1 MVTSRKQ
8 RALRKF
14 QQNFFAHS
22 NAAGRVVRNE
32 TNDTPQPTRQE
43 QQRKHTS
50 FKAESS
56 GRLAASSVYYTIPHS
71 PAKRQFEESDL
82 QDAHN
87 DEFDFSSL
95 NSFNEDLCDASTESH
110 AQKRPAGD
118 NPLSVWTS
126 DADLFL
132 LEFLHLEGRGDFA
145 QATCFCGKA
154 NPMFRCEDCH
164 GTDLMCHTCTLCVH
178 ERQPLH
184 RIECWNGTSF
194 QVTMLKALG
203 VRFQLG
209 HPIGIQCINPKSA
222 SNNDFVVLDCNGV
235 HEVGLDFCGCR
246 SAQPHIT
253 QLLRVRL
260 FPSTTTDPKSAATF
274 SSVWEFYNT
283 VARLTDNTGIRVLK
297 NRYES
302 FLCMV
307 REWCFIMQMKR
318 CGQGHHPGGIK
329 KIEAGTCAVLCP
341 ACPHP
346 SKNLPVGWENAPLE
360 FQFLYALF
368 LAIDTNFRLVRRN
381 VSSDAVDPGLN
392 RGYAFFVEETEYKD
406 ILASRNR
413 VGNAQEKSTCS
424 SHSAVNLADTR
435 ASRGLAA
442 TGAGTIDCA
451 WHHFKCPCSV
461 GDLQK
466 GERYINMDYLFFSS
480 MRSSHSIHVLNIS
493 YDIACQWNKYLWS
506 RMSAFPHKY
515 HLNHNEKV
523 ITFLVPKFHLP
534 AHIAR
539 CQTRFS
545 FNFIKGVGRTDGEA
559 PERGWADINPLATST
574 REMGPGSR
582 QDTIDDHFN
591 DWNWKKVCAMGAI
604 LLRKYKAA
612 VPEAEECARDLDKFE
627 AALDTDQ
634 LAGWR
639 TDIEMWE
646 LDRSLPNP
654 FEVKAGATVTQAA
667 VHLALSKTEAEE
679 IEHGEHMSLDD
690 DVSPLVLV
698 SLGIELEADLALP
711 RRCVEFEGKSI
722 RQHATDT
729 QNVKILQHVNT
740 LRRRIDTW
748 SCVQLLYMP
757 CVSRLRSLH
766 DITSE
771 DKVHKLNLF
780 LPLLLPSSFPCDV
793 HLLRYEWALRE
804 AQANDALSD
813 LRTVINMTYHL
824 YKYKDAFVQGQC
836 ANTRAQGIIHS
847 AESQIDAIS
856 VKYTAARDALVML
869 ASKLGK
875 NDDWRRILKP
885 LDRIKDAVP
894 LKHDEGKTVG
904 QQNVSW
910 IWKTAGVSNNL
921 EEGLQDSLHVEWC
934 KARARA
940 HWWEEEVLLLH
951 EEMRRVLAFFE
962 WQAGW
967 WDKQGARRQFVS
979 HEFTEGALAY
989 AHHQATLRR
998 RMSTHFRS
1006 LWEAVPS
1013 WTPASVAMPFTCTP

>member
-1 MVTSRKQ
+1 
-8 RALRKF
+8 
-14 QQNFFAHS
+14 
-22 NAAGRVVRNE
+22 
-32 TNDTPQPTRQE
+32 
-43 QQRKHTS
+43 
-50 FKAESS
+50 
-56 GRLAASSVYYTIPHS
+56 
-71 PAKRQFEESDL
+71 
-82 QDAHN
+82 
-87 DEFDFSSL
+87 
-95 NSFNEDLCDASTESH
+95 
-110 AQKRPAGD
+110 
-118 NPLSVWTS
+118 
-126 DADLFL
+126 
-132 LEFLHLEGRGDFA
+132 
-145 QATCFCGKA
+145 
-154 NPMFRCEDCH
+154 MFRCEDCH

-194 QVTMLKALG
+194 QVTTLKALG

-209 HPIGIQCINPKSA
+209 HPVGIQCINPKSA

-235 HEVGLDFCGCR
+235 HEVGLDFYRCE

-253 QLLRVRL
+253 QLLCPLHFSVL
-260 FPSTTTDPKSAATF
+260 EYFQMLSFKSKA
-274 SSVWEFYNT
+274 SVWEFYNT
-283 VARLTDNTGIRVLK
+283 IARLTDNTGIRVLK

-302 FLCMV
+302 FLHMV

-318 CGQGHHPGGIK
+318 CSQGHHPGGIK
-329 KIEAGTCAVLCP
+329 TIEAGTCAVLCP

-346 SKNLPVGWENAPLE
+346 SKNLPVGWENTPLE

-368 LAIDTNFRLVRRN
+368 LAIDTNFRLICHN

-406 ILASRNR
+406 ILASCNR

-442 TGAGTIDCA
+442 MGAGTIDCVR
-451 WHHFKCPCSV
+451 HNFKRPCSV

-466 GERYINMDYLFFSS
+466 RERYINMDYLFFSS
-480 MRSSHSIHVLNIS
+480 MRSSQGVHVLNIS
-493 YDIACQWNKYLWS
+493 YDIACQWNKNLWS
-506 RMSAFPHKY
+506 HMSAFPHKF
-515 HLNHNEKV
+515 HLNHDEKV

-545 FNFIKGVGRTDGEA
+545 FNFIKGVGWTDGEA

-574 REMGPGSR
+574 REMGPRSR
-582 QDTIDDHFN
+582 RDTIDDHFN

-612 VPEAEECARDLDKFE
+612 VPEAEERARDLDKFD
-627 AALDTDQ
+627 AALDADQ

-639 TDIEMWE
+639 TDIKMWE
-646 LDRSLPNP
+646 LNHSLPNP
-654 FEVKAGATVTQAA
+654 FEVKVGATVTQAA
-667 VHLALSKTEAEE
+667 VRLALSKTEAEE
-679 IEHGEHMSLDD
+679 IECGEHMSLDD
-690 DVSPLVLV
+690 NVSPLVLI
-698 SLGIELEADLALP
+698 SSGIELE
-711 RRCVEFEGKSI
+711 
-722 RQHATDT
+722 DT
-729 QNVKILQHVNT
+729 QKVKILQHVNT
-740 LRRRIDTW
+740 LCRRIDTW
-748 SCVQLLYMP
+748 SRIQLLYMP
-757 CVSRLRSLH
+757 C
-766 DITSE
+766 
-771 DKVHKLNLF
+771 DKVHKINLF
-780 LPLLLPSSFPCDV
+780 LPSSLPSSFPCDV
-793 HLLRYEWALRE
+793 HLLRYEWDLHE

-847 AESQIDAIS
+847 AESRIDAIL
-856 VKYTAARDALVML
+856 VKYTAARDVLVML
-869 ASKLGK
+869 ASKL
-875 NDDWRRILKP
+875 
-885 LDRIKDAVP
+885 DRTKDAVP

-904 QQNVSW
+904 QQNISW
-910 IWKTAGVSNNL
+910 IWKTAGVSNNQ

-940 HWWEEEVLLLH
+940 HRWEEEVLLLR

-967 WDKQGARRQFVS
+967 WDKQGTRHQFVS
-979 HEFTEGALAY
+979 HEFTEGALTY
-989 AHHQATLRR
+989 AHRQATLHH
-998 RMSTHFRS
+998 RMSTHFRL

-1013 WTPASVAMPFTCTP
+1013 WTPASVTMPLTCTP